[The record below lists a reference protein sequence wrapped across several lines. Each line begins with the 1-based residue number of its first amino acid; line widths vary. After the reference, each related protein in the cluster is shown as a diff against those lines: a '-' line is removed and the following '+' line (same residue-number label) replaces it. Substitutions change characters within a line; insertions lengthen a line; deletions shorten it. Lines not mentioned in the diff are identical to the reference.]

1 MDQIIKNPGFQH
13 LTEKFLLNLPFK
25 DVISLQLVNKTL
37 KEILEDPMFWI
48 KKWILKGLSKKNKDD
63 WIKAIQLTKNTKLA
77 KIIIL
82 YAKKVLHRNRL
93 VDFSCHIDEKTVD
106 IFSKFTNE
114 AAFQKYFEEAFE
126 DKDSLQIFDA
136 GSIQICIPLVKNPN
150 ALNGRKPTWYGMKMT
165 PMLNAIGNGRND
177 IVKILAPFIGNANS
191 LLHDDDLRYLSPIQ
205 YAIYQKNT
213 ESINLLAHFCDHDYN
228 YKFHN
233 GMNLIHFAVIR
244 GNIEAIKILAP
255 FLKNPLAPDD
265 DTGETPTQRAIRI
278 FGPNHEIVQL
288 LQTFQ

>member
-1 MDQIIKNPGFQH
+1 MDQIIENPGFQH
-13 LTEKFLLNLPFK
+13 LTEKILLNLPFK

-37 KEILEDPMFWI
+37 KEILDDPMFWI

-93 VDFSCHIDEKTVD
+93 VDFPCHIDEKTVD

-114 AAFQKYFEEAFE
+114 TAFKKYFKEAFE
-126 DKDSLQIFDA
+126 DKDSLQRIDA

-150 ALNGRKPTWYGMKMT
+150 ILNGRKWWIF
-165 PMLNAIGNGRND
+165 PMLRAIGYGHNN

-191 LLHDDDLRYLSPIQ
+191 ELHHDDSPIQ
-205 YAIYQKNT
+205 YAIAIKNT
-213 ESINLLAHFCDHDYN
+213 EAINLLVHFCDDYIYQSLDDTN
-228 YKFHN
+228 N
-233 GMNLIHFAVIR
+233 RGNLIEYAVYF
-244 GNIEAIKILAP
+244 GNAEAIKILAP
-255 FLKNPLAPDD
+255 FLKNPLVPDD
-265 DTGETPTQRAIRI
+265 RGETPIQKAIKI

>member
-1 MDQIIKNPGFQH
+1 MDQIIENPGFQH
-13 LTEKFLLNLPFK
+13 LTEKILLNLPFK

-37 KEILEDPMFWI
+37 KEILDDPMFWI

-82 YAKKVLHRNRL
+82 YTKKVLLRNRL
-93 VDFSCHIDEKTVD
+93 VDFPCHIDEKSVD

-114 AAFQKYFEEAFE
+114 TAFQKYFEEAFE
-126 DKDSLQIFDA
+126 DKDSLQRIDA

-150 ALNGRKPTWYGMKMT
+150 ELNVREPT
-165 PMLNAIGNGRND
+165 PMLKALAYGHNN
-177 IVKILAPFIGNANS
+177 IVKILAPFIGNAN
-191 LLHDDDLRYLSPIQ
+191 DDINLYTTPTRVHCTPIQ
-205 YAIYQKNT
+205 CAIAIKNT
-213 ESINLLAHFCDHDYN
+213 EAINLLAHFCDDYIFQNLDLFN
-228 YKFHN
+228 YR
-233 GMNLIHFAVIR
+233 GNLIHYAVII
-244 GNIEAIKILAP
+244 GNAEAIKILAP
-255 FLKNPLAPDD
+255 FLKNPHASDD
-265 DTGETPTQRAIRI
+265 RGETPTQKAIRK

>member
-13 LTEKFLLNLPFK
+13 LTEKFLLNLPIK
-25 DVISLQLVNKTL
+25 DVISLQSVNKNL
-37 KEILEDPMFWI
+37 KEILDDPMFWI
-48 KKWILKGLSKKNKDD
+48 KKWNLKGLSKKNKND
-63 WIKAIQLTKNTKLA
+63 WIKAIQLTKNIKLA

-93 VDFSCHIDEKTVD
+93 VDFPCHIDEKSVD

-114 AAFQKYFEEAFE
+114 TAIQKYFEGAFE
-126 DKDSLQIFDA
+126 DKDSLQRFDA

-150 ALNGRKPTWYGMKMT
+150 VLDGRKLTT
-165 PMLNAIGNGRND
+165 MLNAIGNGRND
-177 IVKILAPFIGNANS
+177 IVKILAPFIGNANL

>member
-1 MDQIIKNPGFQH
+1 MDQIIENPGFQH
-13 LTEKFLLNLPFK
+13 LTEKILLNLPFK

-37 KEILEDPMFWI
+37 KEILDDPMFWI

-106 IFSKFTNE
+106 FFSKFSNE
-114 AAFQKYFEEAFE
+114 TTFQNYFEHAFE
-126 DKDSLQIFDA
+126 DFFSIQRFDA
-136 GSIQICIPLVKNPN
+136 GSIQICIALVKNPN
-150 ALNGRKPTWYGMKMT
+150 VFNVIKMT
-165 PMLNAIGNGRND
+165 PMLNAMSSGCND
-177 IVKILAPFIGNANS
+177 IVKVLAPFIGDANAQPQTP
-191 LLHDDDLRYLSPIQ
+191 LSPIQ
-205 YAIYQKNT
+205 YAIQEFNT
-213 ESINLLAHFCDHDYN
+213 EAINFLVHFCDDYN
-228 YKFHN
+228 CKFLN
-233 GMNLIHFAVIR
+233 GINLIHFAVIH